1 MKLIKRLVIGLML
14 FLLVALPVAYF
25 QFQRAGGT
33 DGLIQK
39 SVKRLASTNRNDL
52 FEDGRMHVFTLG
64 TGTPQLGTGRMP
76 AANAVIAGEEFIVI
90 DTGEGASRT
99 MGALHL
105 PIQRVKTILITHW
118 HSDHFAGLGQVLNQS
133 WNADRNHDIAIYG
146 PEGVEGVVSGLARQ
160 YEKDIGFRSGG
171 HVEHNKPEFALGTA
185 HTLNPDPNENLV
197 TVFERNGVKVSV
209 FNVDHGH
216 VKPAFGYRIDY
227 KGKSVVFSGDTIATP
242 RMVPAAMNVDLLIH
256 EAMNMRVMSN
266 AVIALRDLG
275 NQVESDRAQA
285 VMSYHA
291 DTIELAKIAA
301 QAKVGKLVLTHVIP
315 APANGIIARFIVSG
329 MDEHYAGPIVI
340 AEDGMEFTL

>member
-1 MKLIKRLVIGLML
+1 MKLIKRLAIGLLL
-14 FLLVALPVAYF
+14 FILVAIPVVYF

-39 SVKRLASTNRNDL
+39 SVKRLASANRNDL

-76 AANAVIAGEEFIVI
+76 AANAVIAGEEFILI

-99 MGALHL
+99 MGELNL
-105 PIQRVKTILITHW
+105 PVKRINTILITHW
-118 HSDHFAGLGQVLNQS
+118 HSDHFAGFGQVLNQS
-133 WNADRNHDIAIYG
+133 WNADRNHDITVYG
-146 PEGVEGVVSGLARQ
+146 PEGVEDVMQGLASQ
-160 YEKDIGFRSGG
+160 YKKDIGFRSGG
-171 HVEHNKPEFALGTA
+171 HVEHNDREFALGTA
-185 HTLNPDPNENLV
+185 HSLNPNPNEDLV

-216 VKPAFGYRIDY
+216 VKPAFGYRIEY

-242 RMVPAAMNVDLLIH
+242 RMIPAAMNADLLIH
-256 EAMNMRVMSN
+256 EAMNMRVMGN

-275 NQVESDRAQA
+275 NEVESDRAQA
-285 VMSYHA
+285 VMSYHT
-291 DTIELAKIAA
+291 DTIALAKIAA
-301 QAKVGKLVLTHVIP
+301 QAKVGKLVLNHLIP
-315 APANGIIARFIVSG
+315 APPNRIVARFFVYG
-329 MDEHYAGPIVI
+329 MSEHYAGPIVI